1 LKSTL
6 SRAIVLSLALGG
18 LFPLIYSSFN
28 CLSVEYRTPMD
39 VAKFYA
45 LPYEKQQEWLR
56 ENEVRVTGLK
66 CLDQRARSRHFWQE
80 YAPFAA
86 YLMGLVFVSC
96 MLMARWERSRLR
108 SNSTPHSDARDMPAP
123 ASDSGARAGGRER

>member
-6 SRAIVLSLALGG
+6 WRAIVLSLALGG

-28 CLSVEYRTPMD
+28 CLSVDYRTPMD
-39 VAKFYA
+39 LAKFHA

-66 CLDQRARSRHFWQE
+66 CLDQRVRSRHYWEE
-80 YAPFAA
+80 YLAFTA
-86 YLMGLVFVSC
+86 YLIGLVFVGC
-96 MLMARWERSRLR
+96 LLMARWERARPR
-108 SNSTPHSDARDMPAP
+108 SNNTVERDARQ
-123 ASDSGARAGGRER
+123 SGARPSP